1 MLLGRDNL
9 QFYLAT
15 RVKKTDS
22 NLTLPVVSAIRSARK
37 VVYLATQQLE
47 DKAIVDELLAARK
60 RKCLVKVFLETDYLT
75 ESPGIVTP
83 WESSGD
89 NEQNRKILSALLRG
103 NIAVQLDRQ
112 SALFHSNFVVC
123 DPDTA
128 NAQVLVSSANL
139 TPSCLKTHWNATMV
153 LKDRKAAK
161 AFSVEFD
168 QNWDDSSRDKGRENR
183 SAPGQGIIG
192 SLDVKFVFGP
202 RHQPEMEVMKQI
214 AKAKQKVRFAMYTF
228 SQTSGIDD
236 VLTLTARQGIDIAGV
251 LDEQSRNQKWVAS
264 HGLAQTG
271 VRIAW
276 LGSDTKKLH
285 HKLLTV
291 DDKVAVFGTFNFSQA
306 ARFSHET
313 ILVVGSTEKNTPE
326 QTEFV
331 TGVSREIDRLIAVG
345 RR

>member
-1 MLLGRDNL
+1 MILGRDNL
-9 QFYLAT
+9 LFYLAT

-22 NLTLPVVSAIRSARK
+22 NLTLPLASAIRSARK
-37 VVYLATQQLE
+37 MVYLATQQLE
-47 DKAIVDELLAARK
+47 DKAIVNELLAARK
-60 RKCLVKVFLETDYLT
+60 RKCVVKVFLETDYLT
-75 ESPGIVTP
+75 SSPALVKP
-83 WESSGD
+83 WESSGE

-123 DPDTA
+123 DPESED
-128 NAQVLVSSANL
+128 AQVLVSSANL
-139 TPSCLKTHWNATMV
+139 TPSCLKTHWNAIMV
-153 LKDRKAAK
+153 LKDRKTAK

-168 QNWDDSSRDKGRENR
+168 RTWDHSSRGNTSEVTT
-183 SAPGQGIIG
+183 SPSQGMIG
-192 SLDVKFVFGP
+192 SLDVKIVFGP

-236 VLTLTARQGIDIAGV
+236 VLTLAARQGIDIAGV

-264 HGLAQTG
+264 HDLAQAG
-271 VRIAW
+271 VRISW

-313 ILVVGSTEKNTPE
+313 ILVIGSAEKTTSE

-331 TGVSREIDRLIAVG
+331 SGVAREIDRLIAVG
-345 RR
+345 RT